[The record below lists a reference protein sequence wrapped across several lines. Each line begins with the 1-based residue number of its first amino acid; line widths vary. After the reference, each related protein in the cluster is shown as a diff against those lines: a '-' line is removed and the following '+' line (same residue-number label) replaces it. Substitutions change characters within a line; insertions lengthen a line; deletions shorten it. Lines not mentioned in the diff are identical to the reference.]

1 MQAGCCELAKHNLK
15 KLSHC
20 RFRGDRCTGDSSL
33 GSRLLLFSTIMQR
46 NFWRG
51 GTFLLFSS
59 SPIKP
64 RAPYKER
71 GRLREGAL

>member
-1 MQAGCCELAKHNLK
+1 MWIGCCELEKRNLK
-15 KLSHC
+15 KLSLGL
-20 RFRGDRCTGDSSL
+20 FRSNRRAGDSSL
-33 GSRLLLFSTIMQR
+33 GSRLLLFSTIMQC

-59 SPIKP
+59 SPAKLGP
-64 RAPYKER
+64 LCEK

>member
-1 MQAGCCELAKHNLK
+1 MQTGCCELAKHNLK
-15 KLSHC
+15 KLSRG
-20 RFRGDRCTGDSSL
+20 RFRGDCRTGAASL

-59 SPIKP
+59 SPAKLGP
-64 RAPYKER
+64 LCGK

>member
-1 MQAGCCELAKHNLK
+1 MPIGCCELAKHNLK

-20 RFRGDRCTGDSSL
+20 RFRGDCCTGDSSL
-33 GSRLLLFSTIMQR
+33 GSRLLLFSTIEQR

-59 SPIKP
+59 SPAKLGP
-64 RAPYKER
+64 LCGK

>member
-1 MQAGCCELAKHNLK
+1 MRINCCELAKHNLK
-15 KLSHC
+15 KLSRC
-20 RFRGDRCTGDSSL
+20 RFRGDCCAGGSSL

-46 NFWRG
+46 IFWRG

-59 SPIKP
+59 SPAKLVP
-64 RAPYKER
+64 LCGK

>member
-1 MQAGCCELAKHNLK
+1 MWIGCCELAKHNLK
-15 KLSHC
+15 YLSRC
-20 RFRGDRCTGDSSL
+20 RFRDDRRTGTSSL
-33 GSRLLLFSTIMQR
+33 GSCLLFFSTIMQR

-59 SPIKP
+59 SPAKP

>member
-15 KLSHC
+15 KLSHY
-20 RFRGDRCTGDSSL
+20 RFRDDRCTGGSSL

-46 NFWRG
+46 IFWRG

-59 SPIKP
+59 SPAKLVP
-64 RAPYKER
+64 LCGK